1 MGGLEGSIKNNPEL
15 TRIVNLVDKD
25 SKTISKTV
33 FLIFKKS
40 SRSMQKKKIEFLDMK
55 TTVWEMKYLLDRI
68 NGRLD
73 ITEEKISELGIK
85 TETIKNETQ

>member
-1 MGGLEGSIKNNPEL
+1 
-15 TRIVNLVDKD
+15 
-25 SKTISKTV
+25 
-33 FLIFKKS
+33 
-40 SRSMQKKKIEFLDMK
+40 MQKKKIEFLDMK

>member
-1 MGGLEGSIKNNPEL
+1 MGEGVGSIKNNPEL
-15 TRIVNLVDKD
+15 TRRVNLADKD
-25 SKTISKTV
+25 IKTISKIA

-40 SRSMQKKKIEFLDMK
+40 SRGMQKKIEFLDMK

>member
-1 MGGLEGSIKNNPEL
+1 MA
-15 TRIVNLVDKD
+15 DKD

-33 FLIFKKS
+33 FLIFEKS
-40 SRSMQKKKIEFLDMK
+40 SRSMRKKKIEFLDMK